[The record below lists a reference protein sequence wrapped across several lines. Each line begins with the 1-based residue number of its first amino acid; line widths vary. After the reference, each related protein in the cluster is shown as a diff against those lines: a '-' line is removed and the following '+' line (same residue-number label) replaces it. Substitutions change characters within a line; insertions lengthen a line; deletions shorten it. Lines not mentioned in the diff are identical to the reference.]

1 MDDVLERE
9 QWTLDSE
16 MEEEKVGEGEGE
28 GEGKGEGEGE
38 RGRDFPSVVVVG
50 LTMCSHIWT
59 SGRQLV
65 ALFKKDGE
73 L

>member
-50 LTMCSHIWT
+50 LTMCSHI
-59 SGRQLV
+59 
-65 ALFKKDGE
+65 
-73 L
+73 